1 MEPSVSEEEPKLLTR
16 KQFSE
21 LVVKRKREKEITIIE
36 AVLDVCEERNI
47 DPSDVKSLIDST
59 LKGMIEEEALALNM
73 IKGSKASLSAF
84 L

>member
-1 MEPSVSEEEPKLLTR
+1 MNELEEEPKLLTR

-21 LVVKRKREKEITIIE
+21 IVVKRKREKEITAID
-36 AVLDVCEERNI
+36 AVLDVCQERNI
-47 DPSDVKSLIDST
+47 DPADVKSLIDST

-73 IKGSKASLSAF
+73 ISGSKASLSAF